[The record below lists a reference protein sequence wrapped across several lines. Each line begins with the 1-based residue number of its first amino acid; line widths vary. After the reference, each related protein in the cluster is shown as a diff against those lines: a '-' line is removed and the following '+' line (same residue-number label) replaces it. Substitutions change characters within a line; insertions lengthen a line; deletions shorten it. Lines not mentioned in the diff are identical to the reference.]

1 MDLSGDVWF
10 NAKASVYYCTQAAA
24 RADAASRSL
33 VDRSVTVTTTAL
45 STASAVRTLRKSA
58 LPVRPPIQT
67 FINLYV
73 MYVFPVCSFHIYSLL
88 LFTKY
93 YKRSD
98 K

>member
-45 STASAVRTLRKSA
+45 STASAVRTLKKSA

-67 FINLYV
+67 YCKGFFINLYV
-73 MYVFPVCSFHIYSLL
+73 MYVFPVCSFHIFAIY
-88 LFTKY
+88 
-93 YKRSD
+93 
-98 K
+98 